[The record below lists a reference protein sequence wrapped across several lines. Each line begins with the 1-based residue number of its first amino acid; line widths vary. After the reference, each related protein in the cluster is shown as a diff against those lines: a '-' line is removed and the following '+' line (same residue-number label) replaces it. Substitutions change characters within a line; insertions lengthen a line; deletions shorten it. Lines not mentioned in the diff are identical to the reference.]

1 MCQDVNLAQKIAVS
15 NVGCV
20 FAYFCGGRK
29 NLQPILNVIQYYV
42 ETCFQRCFVVFKE
55 THL

>member
-29 NLQPILNVIQYYV
+29 NLQAILNVIQYYV